1 MTPMVNSGIQ
11 TSSGPPNRLLIR
23 SGLALAVAAIAVR
36 LLFWAYTGRIWEDAL
51 ITLAHSENAVRG
63 IGLTLPQGGG
73 RPVQGFSSPLGVLV
87 PLAGDF
93 FCLGSGLTV
102 LRVASALAGG
112 LTVLY
117 LLRIVLHPSISLSMP
132 AAILAMGYAAFEHHQ
147 ISWGM
152 SGMETQ
158 LATLALVA
166 SIYYLVAGN
175 AYALGLALGVCVL
188 ARPEFALWA
197 VAAGLIVLARNRRD
211 FLVAAGAGFGLYLP
225 WLAFAWAYY
234 GSPIPNTILA
244 KGLGYPLWW
253 KDTALT
259 FAKASR
265 HLAAR
270 LSCAYLPDSIFQPLG
285 PSFAGHGT
293 HFSRI
298 FNDHGAVCLAIL
310 FFVITGCGM
319 AIYHRRRGMFPP
331 LVFAAVFTAYL
342 TFAVPHV
349 FGWYAA
355 PLAAVLVLM
364 AAYGLDS
371 VAGLISNHRVRAAL
385 VTGLVTAYLALM
397 AGMLAQTFS
406 AEKHIQ
412 QDIENAVRRP
422 ACQYVARAMYPGE
435 TLGCE
440 ALGRTAYCIRRQI
453 FDWPGLGSRRVVEYS
468 RDNPH
473 GRSLEAM
480 LDTLRPDWLLL
491 RPFEYERARKTGNW
505 IDQDYELV
513 RRFKALDCAHDIMLA
528 SRNIDFEF
536 WVFRKK
542 S

>member
-1 MTPMVNSGIQ
+1 MLNGSGTETPSD
-11 TSSGPPNRLLIR
+11 PPNRLVVRL
-23 SGLALAVAAIAVR
+23 GLALAAAALAVR

-73 RPVQGFSSPLGVLV
+73 RPVQGFSSPLGVLL

-93 FCLGSGLTV
+93 VSLGSGLTV

-117 LLRIVLHPSISLSMP
+117 LLRIALHPSIRLSTP

-152 SGMETQ
+152 AGMETQ

-197 VAAGLIVLARNRRD
+197 VAAGLVVLERNRRD

-225 WLAFAWAYY
+225 WLAFSWAYY

-253 KDTALT
+253 KDTALNV
-259 FAKASR
+259 AAASK

-270 LSCAYLPDSIFQPLG
+270 LSCAYLPDSIFQALG

-298 FNDHGAVCLAIL
+298 FNDHGAVCLAAL
-310 FFVITGCGM
+310 FLVLVGCGM
-319 AIYHRRRGMFPP
+319 AVYHRRRGMIPP

-349 FGWYAA
+349 FGWYAV
-355 PLAAVLVLM
+355 PFAAVLVLM

-371 VAGLISNHRVRAAL
+371 VADLIPNRRARTAFAY
-385 VTGLVTAYLALM
+385 GLVAAYLALM
-397 AGMLAQTFS
+397 IGMLPRTFN
-406 AEKHIQ
+406 AEKRIQ
-412 QDIENAVRRP
+412 QDIENAVRKP
-422 ACQYVARAMYPGE
+422 ACEYLARAMYPGQ

-440 ALGRTAYCIRRQI
+440 ALGHTAYSVRRQV
-453 FDWPGLGSRRVVEYS
+453 FDWPGLASRKVVQYS
-468 RDNPH
+468 RENPG

-480 LDTLRPDWLLL
+480 LEALRPDWLLL
-491 RPFEYERARKTGNW
+491 RPFEYERAKKTGNW
-505 IDQDYELV
+505 IDQDYALV
-513 RRFKALDCAHDIMLA
+513 RQFKSLDCAHDIMLA

>member
-73 RPVQGFSSPLGVLV
+73 RPVQGFSSPLGLLL

-158 LATLALVA
+158 LASLALVA

-188 ARPEFALWA
+188 ARPEFTLWA

-319 AIYHRRRGMFPP
+319 ALYHRRRGMFPP